1 MSMSQTSDST
11 SWKDRRRYPR
21 YYVTSGLTMAIEDA
35 SLRESIGLGEPGDIS
50 IGGVRVRNLPACENV
65 KVGDRLEM
73 LLLDR
78 EDGTD
83 AGMVQGGSSLRFTL
97 ETGESLCIF
106 GNLVRQEFEGDK
118 AMQLYVLSLVDDAHA
133 AAA

>member
-1 MSMSQTSDST
+1 MSMSQTTDST
-11 SWKDRRRYPR
+11 SWRDRRRYPR

-78 EDGTD
+78 ED
-83 AGMVQGGSSLRFTL
+83 A
-97 ETGESLCIF
+97 
-106 GNLVRQEFEGDK
+106 
-118 AMQLYVLSLVDDAHA
+118 LSLHGTVVHHGTPDTFGVEFHNLTPSEQRAVNEIIERMYRVVRA
-133 AAA
+133 EE